1 MKYSCARTYSSRCSF
16 KLSLER
22 NGEKCIGCR
31 EDAVHEVCR
40 KSKMGNP
47 TYFVL
52 HARVLIN
59 VSTCHLLNS
68 FNAWSACSSIHPN
81 AWSACSS
88 IHPLQMLLPSSD
100 DQFTKCSVRLFIN
113 TSTPSA
119 RSGCSSI
126 ILPPSDDQFTISPF
140 QFTRSSHPAL
150 LPLTRS
156 FPLLSGVHSHS
167 FVVWC
172 QPPSFTSVCLSCLY
186 FMPLCHPLHLIS
198 CSTNVADVSS

>member
-1 MKYSCARTYSSRCSF
+1 LKYSCARTYSSRCSF

-126 ILPPSDDQFTISPF
+126 ILPPSDDQFTISSF
-140 QFTRSSHPAL
+140 QFTRSFHPAL
-150 LPLTRS
+150 LPLTWS
-156 FPLLSGVHSHS
+156 LPLLSGVNPLRSQAYAYH
-167 FVVWC
+167 V
-172 QPPSFTSVCLSCLY
+172 
-186 FMPLCHPLHLIS
+186 FMPFCHPLHLIS
-198 CSTNVADVSS
+198 CSINVAGVSS

>member
-1 MKYSCARTYSSRCSF
+1 MNTVGSYSSRCSF

-22 NGEKCIGCR
+22 NREKCIGCR
-31 EDAVHEVCR
+31 EDVVHEVCR
-40 KSKMGNP
+40 ISKMGNP

-68 FNAWSACSSIHPN
+68 FN

-119 RSGCSSI
+119 RSGCSSL

-150 LPLTRS
+150 LPLTWS
-156 FPLLSGVHSHS
+156 FPLLSGVHSHGHFLCCLVS
-167 FVVWC
+167 TPFVHKRMLIMSLFHAALPP
-172 QPPSFTSVCLSCLY
+172 PPSDIMLNQRGGCF
-186 FMPLCHPLHLIS
+186 
-198 CSTNVADVSS
+198 